1 MSTRFFSS
9 TRRPRLIARVSL
21 AALLAIAPVA
31 GSGVAPQLGQA
42 HAQAQEPVDFRA
54 ALEGYGQWVQ
64 HPRWGEVWIPE
75 QVGPDWQ
82 PYRMGKWV
90 YTDEWGWYWDSA
102 EDFGWV
108 TYHYGRWIFDRSFG
122 WVWIPN
128 DEWGPAWVNWRQGD
142 DVVGWAP
149 LPPDELINDDE
160 NPDLYMF
167 VRAGDLMAP
176 DVYAVILPQQERFNY
191 YSRSRTVNR
200 SFGLGGGRRLGVNPG
215 VPPAFIARAS
225 GRPFRSV
232 SIAPVVLVG
241 TVGVAGAI
249 MLREGFRDRE
259 RTRVRLQETNRSFQP
274 NDRFQMPKGLA
285 RGERGRL
292 GDAPLNA
299 ARSGGTGFQPQGQ
312 PKNFGPSGP
321 GSTKNFGTPSSQEKQ
336 FRTQDN
342 QPKLQQQNIETKQKS
357 DSRASDREKFKKQ
370 DSQQNFQQKSI
381 QTQGD
386 PNARRL
392 DDGKQREFRKQEQQK
407 TFQQQN
413 QQKSFQ
419 QQNVQPKI
427 QQQNIQPPVQQ
438 QTTQPRVQSQPQNTQ
453 KGPPPK
459 GKGTA
464 PDGKD
469 QPK

>member
-1 MSTRFFSS
+1 MPTRYFFSARKS
-9 TRRPRLIARVSL
+9 RLIARVSL
-21 AALLAIAPVA
+21 AAVLAITPVI
-31 GSGVAPQLGQA
+31 GSNVAPQLGQA
-42 HAQAQEPVDFRA
+42 RAQPQQEPIDFRA

-82 PYRMGKWV
+82 PYRLGRWV

-108 TYHYGRWIFDRSFG
+108 TYHYGRWVFDRSFG
-122 WVWIPN
+122 YVWIPN
-128 DEWGPAWVNWRQGD
+128 DVWGPAWVNWRQGD
-142 DVVGWAP
+142 DVVGWSA
-149 LPPDELINDDE
+149 LPPDELVDDDD

-176 DVYAVILPQQERFNY
+176 EAYLVILPPQQRFNY
-191 YSRSRTVNR
+191 YSRSRIVNR

-215 VPPAFIARAS
+215 IPPAYIARAS

-249 MLREGFRDRE
+249 LLREGFRDRE
-259 RTRVRLQETNRSFQP
+259 RTRVRLQETNRSIQP
-274 NDRFQMPKGLA
+274 NDRFQMPKGLS

-299 ARSGGTGFQPQGQ
+299 VRSGGTGLQPQGLQ
-312 PKNFGPSGP
+312 PQVLPK
-321 GSTKNFGTPSSQEKQ
+321 QEKQ
-336 FRTQDN
+336 FRTPDN
-342 QPKLQQQNIETKQKS
+342 QLKGIETKQK
-357 DSRASDREKFKKQ
+357 DDFRGRDREKFKKQ
-370 DSQQNFQQKSI
+370 DSQQNIQKSI

-386 PNARRL
+386 PNARRRL
-392 DDGKQREFRKQEQQK
+392 EEDKQRELRKLEQQNIQQRNLQQQQQQQK

-413 QQKSFQ
+413 VQPKV

-427 QQQNIQPPVQQ
+427 EQQNIQPRVQQ
-438 QTTQPRVQSQPQNTQ
+438 APPPRVQSQPQNVQ
-453 KGPPPK
+453 KAAPAAKAKAPPEK
-459 GKGTA
+459 GK
-464 PDGKD
+464 DVK
-469 QPK
+469 